1 MGTKT
6 FSKQTIVVAVFMLI
20 ASLLT
25 SCGLSRN
32 TQNMPYVHKI
42 DLGDLFIEGYV
53 DKDPVFKGD
62 NLGDSLRDYIR
73 ENMVYPADA
82 LKDSIQGVVIVQFTV
97 EKDGSITDVK
107 ALKQVHPL
115 LDAEA
120 VRLFSEMPKWEP
132 GMLRDTL
139 RRVQML
145 RSVHFRLRESVDL
158 GLSVKWATCNV
169 GANKPEEYGDYYAW
183 GETEPK
189 DFYFWS
195 TYKYCDGA
203 YKSLTK
209 YTDSACGKD
218 GFSDNKS
225 VLDPEDDVAHVKWGG
240 NWRIPTKDE
249 LEELRTKCTWTSTT
263 LNGVKGYS
271 VTSNVDGYTDRSIF
285 LPATGMRIRQWTLS
299 IDTIGRFW
307 GNSIEIDDDSDDA
320 VYLDFNFSRGP
331 GRFSIVRCF
340 GQCVRPVCP

>member
-1 MGTKT
+1 MRTKT

-25 SCGLSRN
+25 SCRLSRN
-32 TQNMPYVHKI
+32 TSDMPYVFPI
-42 DLGDLFIEGYV
+42 DLGDLCLEGYV
-53 DKDPVFKGD
+53 DKDPVFP
-62 NLGDSLRDYIR
+62 GDSLRDYIR

-145 RSVHFRLRESVDL
+145 RSVHFRLRKSVDL

-189 DFYFWS
+189 DFYFWD
-195 TYKYCDGA
+195 TYKYCDGT
-203 YKSLTK
+203 YNSLTK
-209 YTDSACGKD
+209 YTDSAYGKD

-263 LNGVKGYS
+263 LNGVRGYS
-271 VTSNVDGYTDRSIF
+271 VTSKVEGYTDRSIF
-285 LPATGMRIRQWTLS
+285 MPATGMRIRQWTLNT
-299 IDTIGRFW
+299 DTIGRFW
-307 GNSIEIDDDSDDA
+307 GNSIVTGDDYDA
-320 VYLDFNFSRGP
+320 VYLDFDFSRGP
-331 GRFSIVRCF
+331 GRFSIIRCF

>member
-1 MGTKT
+1 MRTKT

-25 SCGLSRN
+25 SCRLSRN
-32 TQNMPYVHKI
+32 TSDMPYVFPI
-42 DLGDLFIEGYV
+42 DLGDLCLEGYV
-53 DKDPVFKGD
+53 DKDPVFP
-62 NLGDSLRDYIR
+62 GDSLRDYIR

-145 RSVHFRLRESVDL
+145 RSVHFRLRKSVDL

-189 DFYFWS
+189 DFYFWD
-195 TYKYCDGA
+195 TYKYCDGT
-203 YKSLTK
+203 YNSLTK
-209 YTDSACGKD
+209 YTDSAYGKD

-240 NWRIPTKDE
+240 NWRIPTKEE

-285 LPATGMRIRQWTLS
+285 LPATGMRIRQWTENT
-299 IDTIGRFW
+299 DTIGRFW
-307 GNSIEIDDDSDDA
+307 GNSIVTGDDYDA
-320 VYLDFNFSRGP
+320 VYLDFDFSRGP
-331 GRFSIVRCF
+331 GRFSIIRCF

>member
-1 MGTKT
+1 MRTKT

-25 SCGLSRN
+25 SCRLSRN
-32 TQNMPYVHKI
+32 TSDMPYVFPI
-42 DLGDLFIEGYV
+42 DLGDLCLEGYV
-53 DKDPVFKGD
+53 DKDPVFP
-62 NLGDSLRDYIR
+62 GDSLRDYIR

-145 RSVHFRLRESVDL
+145 RSVHFRLRKSVDL

-169 GANKPEEYGDYYAW
+169 GASKPEEYGDYYAW

-189 DFYFWS
+189 DFYFWD
-195 TYKYCDGA
+195 TYKYCDGT
-203 YKSLTK
+203 YNSLTK
-209 YTDSACGKD
+209 YTDSAYGKD

-263 LNGVKGYS
+263 LNGVRGYS
-271 VTSNVDGYTDRSIF
+271 VTSKVEGYTDRSIF
-285 LPATGMRIRQWTLS
+285 MPATGMRIRQWTENT
-299 IDTIGRFW
+299 DTIGRFW
-307 GNSIEIDDDSDDA
+307 GNSIVTGDDYDA

-331 GRFSIVRCF
+331 GRFSIIRCL

>member
-1 MGTKT
+1 MRTKT

-25 SCGLSRN
+25 SCRLSRN
-32 TQNMPYVHKI
+32 TSDMPYVFPI
-42 DLGDLFIEGYV
+42 DLGDLCLEGYV
-53 DKDPVFKGD
+53 DKDPVFP
-62 NLGDSLRDYIR
+62 GDSLRDYIR

-145 RSVHFRLRESVDL
+145 RSVHFRLRKSVDL

-189 DFYFWS
+189 DFYFWD
-195 TYKYCDGA
+195 TYKYCDGT
-203 YKSLTK
+203 YNSLTK
-209 YTDSACGKD
+209 YTDSAYGKD

-285 LPATGMRIRQWTLS
+285 LPATGMRIRQWTENT
-299 IDTIGRFW
+299 DTIGRFW
-307 GNSIEIDDDSDDA
+307 GNSIVTGDDYDA

-331 GRFSIVRCF
+331 GRFSIIRCF

>member
-1 MGTKT
+1 MRTKT

-25 SCGLSRN
+25 SCRLSRN
-32 TQNMPYVHKI
+32 TSDMPYVFPI
-42 DLGDLFIEGYV
+42 DLGDLCLEGYV
-53 DKDPVFKGD
+53 DKDPVFP
-62 NLGDSLRDYIR
+62 GDSLRDYIR

-145 RSVHFRLRESVDL
+145 RSVHFRLRKSVDL

-189 DFYFWS
+189 DFYFWD
-195 TYKYCDGA
+195 TYKYCDGT
-203 YKSLTK
+203 YNSLTK
-209 YTDSACGKD
+209 YTDSAYGKD

-240 NWRIPTKDE
+240 NWRIPTKEE

-285 LPATGMRIRQWTLS
+285 LPATGMRIRQWTENT
-299 IDTIGRFW
+299 DTIGRFW
-307 GNSIEIDDDSDDA
+307 GNSIVTGDDYDA
-320 VYLDFNFSRGP
+320 VYLDFDFSRGP
-331 GRFSIVRCF
+331 GRFSIIRCL

>member
-1 MGTKT
+1 MRTKT

-25 SCGLSRN
+25 SCRLSRN
-32 TQNMPYVHKI
+32 TSDMPYVFPI
-42 DLGDLFIEGYV
+42 DLGDLCLEGYV
-53 DKDPVFKGD
+53 DKDPVFP
-62 NLGDSLRDYIR
+62 GDSLRDYIR

-145 RSVHFRLRESVDL
+145 RSVHFRLRKSVDL

-169 GANKPEEYGDYYAW
+169 GASKPEEYGDYYAW

-189 DFYFWS
+189 DFYFWD
-195 TYKYCDGA
+195 TYKYCDGT
-203 YKSLTK
+203 YNSLTK
-209 YTDSACGKD
+209 YTDSAYGKD

-263 LNGVKGYS
+263 LNGVRGYS
-271 VTSNVDGYTDRSIF
+271 VTSKVEGYTDRSIF
-285 LPATGMRIRQWTLS
+285 MPATGMRIRQWTLNT
-299 IDTIGRFW
+299 DTIGRFW
-307 GNSIEIDDDSDDA
+307 GNSIVTGDDYDA
-320 VYLDFNFSRGP
+320 VYLDFDFSRGP
-331 GRFSIVRCF
+331 GRFSIIRCF